1 MPENLQPPSLI
12 SRVSALSR
20 WRGELAPQIS
30 HPSIRWVFMVT
41 RLSVEAG
48 GAFQVMTQFAG
59 EIPEEHRPIF
69 DGARRRLLAYMQA
82 VA

>member
-1 MPENLQPPSLI
+1 
-12 SRVSALSR
+12 
-20 WRGELAPQIS
+20 
-30 HPSIRWVFMVT
+30 MVT